1 MQSFTLDIQYM
12 YKRNSIVKKIENVD
26 HFPLNKDK
34 GLTSEQVQSRIDEG
48 LTNRI
53 PKHVSKSYWKIF
65 YDNVINFFNILLF
78 SIAALMIVAKVK
90 FTSFAFLL
98 ILVINITIGLV
109 QDIKARRLTDKLK
122 VVSYPKVTVLRDG
135 KEIKIPANEL
145 VLSDIVVLSLGDQ
158 ICADGTI
165 VEGMVEVNESILTGE
180 SISVK
185 KTIDAQVLSG
195 TYITSGKAKCRVDHL
210 GKANYAER
218 LQASAKYF
226 KKPKS
231 EILRT
236 LRFVFRI
243 IGFTVIFIAL
253 ALIITYITRGQLNP
267 SNPTDFAMGVG
278 TTAGSLVAM
287 IPTGMYLLTS
297 MTLAVGAVRL
307 ANRGM
312 LVQELYC
319 IESLARADVLCL
331 DKTGTITDGSMR
343 VHDLIAIDGD
353 AESLKAILNT
363 LVKATGDSNV
373 TALAIKKAFEELKE
387 VPYYSALPF
396 NSERK
401 IAAVMLKDGR
411 SIILGAREFV
421 PHNDAKIDKRCE
433 EIESKGLRV
442 LVIGT
447 YTQAVTPETKLSNC
461 KIIGILVLEDHIR
474 DDAIANIEWFQNN
487 GVKICIISGDSPI
500 SVSAIADSVGI
511 KDAEKFISLEGTPI
525 EEVKRIANDYAVFG
539 RVSPEQ
545 KQAIIESLKDH
556 GHTVAMTGDGVN
568 DILALKVAD
577 CSIAMA
583 SGADAAKNTAHL
595 VSMNSNF
602 STLPDVVS
610 EGRRV
615 VNNLQRTC
623 SLFLVKTIF
632 AAFFTFV
639 SLILMWSN
647 PGNTDIHYPF
657 TPNNMY
663 VWELLT
669 IGIGAL
675 FLSLQPNNERI
686 GGSAFLANILTR
698 SVPAAITVVLVTLTY
713 FLVAIATGS
722 TFINFEAATT
732 MAVLTFS
739 IFSYVILFRV
749 CMPFDIYRVALMVAL
764 VIIGVIFFAIDIFV
778 FYPNL
783 DGTGFFQINYSLLN
797 TDNWWLFLMIVLLS
811 IPVYMGLET
820 ISVRFYDYVIKPRRE
835 RKRALK
841 E

>member
-1 MQSFTLDIQYM
+1 MR
-12 YKRNSIVKKIENVD
+12 KRSSIEKKIENVE
-26 HFPLNKDK
+26 HFPLDLNK
-34 GLTSEQVQSRIDEG
+34 GLTNEQVQSRVEEG
-48 LTNRI
+48 LVNRI
-53 PKHVSKSYWKIF
+53 PKHVSKSYWRIF

-98 ILVINITIGLV
+98 ILVINIAIGLF

-122 VVSYPKVTVLRDG
+122 VVSYPMATVLRDG

-158 ICADGTI
+158 ISADGTI
-165 VEGMVEVNESILTGE
+165 IDGMVEVNESILTGE

-185 KTIDAQVLSG
+185 KSIDAQVLSG

-210 GKANYAER
+210 GKANYAEK
-218 LQASAKYF
+218 LQASARLF

-236 LRFVFRI
+236 LNLIFKI
-243 IGFTVIFIAL
+243 IGFMVIIIAL
-253 ALIITYITRGQLNP
+253 ALIITYIARGKLNP
-267 SNPTDFAMGVG
+267 ANTSEFAIGVG
-278 TTAGSLVAM
+278 TIAGSLVAM

-343 VHDLIAIDGD
+343 VHDLIAFKEDK
-353 AESLKAILNT
+353 ESLERILHT
-363 LVKATGDSNV
+363 LVTATGDTNV
-373 TALAIKKAFEELKE
+373 TAVAIKKAYDHLED

-401 IAAVMLKDGR
+401 ISAVMLKDGR

-421 PHNDAKIDKRCE
+421 PHKDAQIDKRCE

-442 LVIGT
+442 LVVGVF
-447 YTQAVTPETKLSNC
+447 TQAVTPETQLKDC
-461 KIIGILVLEDHIR
+461 KIVGILVLEDHIR
-474 DDAIANIEWFQNN
+474 DDAISNIAWFQDN

-500 SVSAIADSVGI
+500 SVSAIANSVGI
-511 KDAEKFISLEGTPI
+511 DEAEKFISLEGMSI
-525 EEVKRIANDYAVFG
+525 EEVKRIANNYVVFG

-595 VSMNSNF
+595 VSMDSNF

-623 SLFLVKTIF
+623 SLFLVKTMF
-632 AAFFTFV
+632 AAFFTTFT
-639 SLILMWSN
+639 LIMMWSRSDS
-647 PGNTDIHYPF
+647 TYPF

-675 FLSLQPNNERI
+675 FLSLQPNNEKI
-686 GGSAFLANILTR
+686 GSGFLTNILTR
-698 SVPAAITVVLVTLTY
+698 SVPAAVTIVLVTMSY
-713 FLVAIATGS
+713 FLVAVATGGK
-722 TFINFEAATT
+722 FIDFKTATT
-732 MAVLTFS
+732 MAILTFS
-739 IFSYVILFRV
+739 LFSYVILFRV
-749 CMPFDIYRVALMVAL
+749 CMPFDIYRVALFIAL
-764 VIIGVIFFAIDIFV
+764 IIIGSIFFVIDIFV

-783 DGTGFFQINYSLLN
+783 DGTGFFQINYNLLN
-797 TDNWWLFLMIVLLS
+797 QNNWWLLLMIALLS
-811 IPVYMGLET
+811 IPLYMGLET
-820 ISVRFYDYVIKPRRE
+820 ISVRLYDYVIKPRRE
-835 RKRALK
+835 RKKALK
-841 E
+841 Q

>member
-1 MQSFTLDIQYM
+1 MR
-12 YKRNSIVKKIENVD
+12 KRSSIEKKIENVE
-26 HFPLNKDK
+26 HFPLDLNK
-34 GLTSEQVQSRIDEG
+34 GLTEEQVQSRIDDG
-48 LTNRI
+48 LVNRI

-78 SIAALMIVAKVK
+78 SIAALMIVAKIK

-98 ILVINITIGLV
+98 ILVINIAIGLF

-122 VVSYPKVTVLRDG
+122 VVSYPMVTVLRNG
-135 KEIKIPANEL
+135 REFKIPANEL
-145 VLSDIVVLSLGDQ
+145 VLSDVVILSLGDQ
-158 ICADGTI
+158 ISADGTI
-165 VEGMVEVNESILTGE
+165 VDGMVEVNESILTGE

-185 KTIDAQVLSG
+185 KSINTQVLSG

-210 GKANYAER
+210 GKSNYAER
-218 LQASAKYF
+218 LQASARLF

-231 EILRT
+231 EILKT
-236 LRFVFRI
+236 LNLIFRI

-253 ALIITYITRGQLNP
+253 ALIITYIARGKLDPANT
-267 SNPTDFAMGVG
+267 NEFAIGVG
-278 TTAGSLVAM
+278 TIAGSLVAM

-343 VHDLIAIDGD
+343 VHDLIAFNND
-353 AESLKAILNT
+353 AESLKAILKT
-363 LVKATGDSNV
+363 LVTATGDSNV
-373 TALAIKKAFEELKE
+373 TASAIKNAYEDIAE
-387 VPYYSALPF
+387 VPYFSALPF

-401 IAAVMLKDGR
+401 ISAVMLKDGR
-411 SIILGAREFV
+411 SVILGAREFV
-421 PHNDAKIDKRCE
+421 PHKDTSVDKKCE
-433 EIESKGLRV
+433 DIESKGLRV
-442 LVIGT
+442 LVIGM
-447 YTQAVTPETKLSNC
+447 YPQVVTPETKLNDC
-461 KIIGILVLEDHIR
+461 KILGILVLEDHIR
-474 DDAIANIEWFQNN
+474 DDAVANIEWFQNN

-500 SVSAIADSVGI
+500 SVSAIANNVGI
-511 KDAEKFISLEGTPI
+511 NNAEKFISLEGMPI
-525 EEVKRIANDYAVFG
+525 EEVKRIANDYVVFG

-639 SLILMWSN
+639 TLIMMWSN
-647 PGNTDIHYPF
+647 PDVRYPF

-686 GGSAFLANILTR
+686 GSAFLANILTR
-698 SVPAAITVVLVTLTY
+698 SVPAAITVVLLSMTY
-713 FLVAIATGS
+713 FLVTIATGG
-722 TFINFEAATT
+722 TFISFEAATA

-749 CMPFDIYRVALMVAL
+749 CMPFDIYRVALLIAL
-764 VIIGVIFFAIDIFV
+764 IIIGVIFFMIDIFV

-797 TDNWWLFLMIVLLS
+797 TDNWWLFLMIVVLS
-811 IPVYMGLET
+811 IPLYMGLET
-820 ISVRFYDYVIKPRRE
+820 ISVRLYDYVIKPRRE
-835 RKRALK
+835 RKKALK
-841 E
+841 NEDF

>member
-1 MQSFTLDIQYM
+1 MR
-12 YKRNSIVKKIENVD
+12 KRSSIEKKIENVE
-26 HFPLNKDK
+26 HFPLDLNK
-34 GLTSEQVQSRIDEG
+34 GLTDEQVQSRIDDG
-48 LTNRI
+48 LVNRI

-78 SIAALMIVAKVK
+78 SIAALMIVAKIK

-98 ILVINITIGLV
+98 ILVINIAIGLF

-122 VVSYPKVTVLRDG
+122 VVSYPMVTVLRNG
-135 KEIKIPANEL
+135 REFKIPANEL
-145 VLSDIVVLSLGDQ
+145 VLSDIVMLSLGDQ
-158 ICADGTI
+158 ISADGTI
-165 VEGMVEVNESILTGE
+165 VDGMVEVNESILTGE

-185 KTIDAQVLSG
+185 KSINTQVLSG

-210 GKANYAER
+210 GKSNYAER
-218 LQASAKYF
+218 LQASARLF

-231 EILRT
+231 EILKT
-236 LRFVFRI
+236 LNLIFRI

-253 ALIITYITRGQLNP
+253 ALIITYIARGKLDPANT
-267 SNPTDFAMGVG
+267 NEFAIGVG
-278 TTAGSLVAM
+278 TIAGSLVAM

-297 MTLAVGAVRL
+297 MTLAVGAVCL

-343 VHDLIAIDGD
+343 VHDLIAFNNDS
-353 AESLKAILNT
+353 ESLKAILKT
-363 LVKATGDSNV
+363 LVTATGDSNV
-373 TALAIKKAFEELKE
+373 TASAIKNAYEDIAE
-387 VPYYSALPF
+387 VPYFSALPF

-401 IAAVMLKDGR
+401 ISAVMLKDGR
-411 SIILGAREFV
+411 SVVLGAREFV
-421 PHNDAKIDKRCE
+421 PHKDTSVDKKCE
-433 EIESKGLRV
+433 DIESKGLRV
-442 LVIGT
+442 LVIGM
-447 YTQAVTPETKLSNC
+447 YPQVVTPETKLNDC
-461 KIIGILVLEDHIR
+461 KILGILVLEDHIR
-474 DDAIANIEWFQNN
+474 DDAVANIEWFQNN

-500 SVSAIADSVGI
+500 SVSAIANNVGI
-511 KDAEKFISLEGTPI
+511 NNAEKFISLEGMPI
-525 EEVKRIANDYAVFG
+525 EEVKRIANDYVVFG

-639 SLILMWSN
+639 TLIMMWSN
-647 PGNTDIHYPF
+647 PDVRYPF

-686 GGSAFLANILTR
+686 GSSAFLANILTR
-698 SVPAAITVVLVTLTY
+698 SVPAAVTVVLLSMTY
-713 FLVAIATGS
+713 FLVTIATGG
-722 TFINFEAATT
+722 TFISFEAATA

-749 CMPFDIYRVALMVAL
+749 CMPFDIYRVALLIAL
-764 VIIGVIFFAIDIFV
+764 IIIGVIFFMIDIFV

-797 TDNWWLFLMIVLLS
+797 TDNWWLFLMIVVLS
-811 IPVYMGLET
+811 IPLYMGLET
-820 ISVRFYDYVIKPRRE
+820 ISVRLYDYVIKPRRE
-835 RKRALK
+835 RKKALK
-841 E
+841 NEDF